1 MNHKKVNTMYCQKLK
16 READALEKPPF
27 PGELGEK
34 IVQNISK
41 EAWQMWL
48 AQQTMLINEN
58 RLTPFEPEARALL
71 KAEMEKFLFSDDAQ
85 APEGYV
91 PADK

>member
-1 MNHKKVNTMYCQKLK
+1 MYCQKLK
-16 READALEKPPF
+16 REAEPLEKAPF
-27 PGELGEK
+27 PGEIGQK
-34 IVQNISK
+34 IVENISK

-48 AQQTMLINEN
+48 TQQTMIINEN

-91 PADK
+91 PEVK

>member
-1 MNHKKVNTMYCQKLK
+1 MYCQKLK
-16 READALEKPPF
+16 REAEPLEKAPF
-27 PGELGEK
+27 PGEIGQK
-34 IVQNISK
+34 IVENISK

-48 AQQTMLINEN
+48 AQQTMIINEN

-71 KAEMEKFLFSDDAQ
+71 KAEMEMFLFSDDAQ

-91 PADK
+91 PEVK

>member
-1 MNHKKVNTMYCQKLK
+1 MYCQKLK

-27 PGELGEK
+27 PGELGER
-34 IVQNISK
+34 IMQNISK

-48 AQQTMLINEN
+48 AQQTMIINEN

-91 PADK
+91 PETK

>member
-1 MNHKKVNTMYCQKLK
+1 MYCQKLK
-16 READALEKPPF
+16 REAEPLEKAPF
-27 PGELGEK
+27 PGEVGQK
-34 IVQNISK
+34 IVENISK

-48 AQQTMLINEN
+48 TQQTMIINEN

-91 PADK
+91 PEVK

>member
-1 MNHKKVNTMYCQKLK
+1 MYCQKLK
-16 READALEKPPF
+16 READALEKSPF
-27 PGELGEK
+27 PGELGER
-34 IVQNISK
+34 IMQNISK

-48 AQQTMLINEN
+48 AQQTMIINEN

-91 PADK
+91 PTTK

>member
-1 MNHKKVNTMYCQKLK
+1 MYCQKLK
-16 READALEKPPF
+16 REAEALEKAPF
-27 PGELGEK
+27 PGELGERIIK
-34 IVQNISK
+34 NISK
-41 EAWQMWL
+41 EAWQQWL
-48 AQQTMLINEN
+48 AQQTMIINEN

-91 PADK
+91 PPVK

>member
-1 MNHKKVNTMYCQKLK
+1 MYCQKLK
-16 READALEKPPF
+16 REAEALEKAPF
-27 PGELGEK
+27 PGEIGQK
-34 IVQNISK
+34 IIKNISK

-48 AQQTMLINEN
+48 AQQTMIINEN

-71 KAEMEKFLFSDDAQ
+71 KEEMEKFLFSDDAQ

-91 PADK
+91 PPVK

>member
-1 MNHKKVNTMYCQKLK
+1 
-16 READALEKPPF
+16 LEKPPF

-91 PADK
+91 PVDK

>member
-1 MNHKKVNTMYCQKLK
+1 MYCQKLK

-27 PGELGEK
+27 PGELGER
-34 IVQNISK
+34 IMQNISK

-48 AQQTMLINEN
+48 AQQTMIINEN

-91 PADK
+91 PATK

>member
-1 MNHKKVNTMYCQKLK
+1 MYCQKLK
-16 READALEKPPF
+16 REAEPLEKAPF
-27 PGELGEK
+27 PGEIGQK
-34 IVQNISK
+34 IVENISK

-48 AQQTMLINEN
+48 AQQTMIINEN

-91 PADK
+91 PEVK

>member
-58 RLTPFEPEARALL
+58 RLTPFEPEARV
-71 KAEMEKFLFSDDAQ
+71 LFSDDAQ

-91 PADK
+91 PVDK